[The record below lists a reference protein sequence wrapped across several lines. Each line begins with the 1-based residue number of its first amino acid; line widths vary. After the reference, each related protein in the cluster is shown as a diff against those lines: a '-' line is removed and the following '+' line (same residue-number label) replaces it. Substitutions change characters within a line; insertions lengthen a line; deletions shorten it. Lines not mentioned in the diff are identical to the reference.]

1 MFFASCLVFLIQMR
15 RINALWIPSLA
26 LLCLFFGAVNSM
38 AQDIRVESAYYGTRG
53 GGGAY
58 VTGRVQRFADYG
70 EPFRVSNDTLRIDP
84 SPNRGKTLR
93 VVYSVNGRRFSETV
107 PEGEVFYFRNGG
119 YGHQGPGDYRPGLQ
133 IVRATY
139 GAKGRYADVTGIVRD
154 RVRYRMPFKVANETF
169 GVDPYPGKGK
179 NLKIYYI
186 RGGQQ
191 RENEYRE
198 GDTVRIW

>member
-15 RINALWIPSLA
+15 RINVLWIPSLA
-26 LLCLFFGAVNSM
+26 LLYLFFGAVNSM
-38 AQDIRVESAYYGTRG
+38 AQDIRVESAYYGAG

-93 VVYSVNGRRFSETV
+93 VVYSVNGRRFFETV
-107 PEGEVFYFRNGG
+107 SEGEVFYFRNGG
-119 YGHQGPGDYRPGLQ
+119 Y
-133 IVRATY
+133 
-139 GAKGRYADVTGIVRD
+139 GIVRD